1 MKKEIRK
8 LPDAELAVMQAIW
21 SCGERAERAMI
32 AEKLRSERPMAET
45 TLLTLLTRLHEKEFI
60 KIEKAG
66 RRSVYSPLVGQHEY
80 ISAQSR
86 RFVDTI
92 CGGSISAFA
101 SALCDSALT
110 REELDEL
117 RELLERGAL

>member
-1 MKKEIRK
+1 MKREIIK
-8 LPDAELAVMQAIW
+8 LPDAELAVMQAVW
-21 SCGERAERAMI
+21 SCGERAERARI
-32 AEKLRSERPMAET
+32 AEKLRAERPMAET
-45 TLLTLLTRLHEKEFI
+45 TLLTLLTRLHDKKFIRIEKE
-60 KIEKAG
+60 G
-66 RRSVYSPLVGQHEY
+66 RRSVYFPLVGRHEY

-86 RFVDTI
+86 RFVDKI

-117 RELLERGAL
+117 RALLERGGL